1 MTIVFYT
8 KERGRQPVYDF
19 IKRLPTKDR
28 ARVLACL
35 KSIEDLGFDC
45 PRVEFRQ
52 IKGSLW
58 EIKIR
63 IQSGGYRLFYVTV
76 CSDTIVLL
84 HAYKKQSQKAPRKE
98 IEIAEQRMTE
108 VLNNESDFT
117 E

>member
-1 MTIVFYT
+1 MKIVFYT
-8 KERGRQPVYDF
+8 KDGGKQPVYDF
-19 IKRLPTKDR
+19 IKRLPLKDR

-35 KSIEDLGFDC
+35 KSIEELGFEC
-45 PRVEFRQ
+45 PRVQFRQ

-84 HAYKKQSQKAPRKE
+84 HAYKKQSQKAPKKE
-98 IEIAEQRMTE
+98 IDIAEQRMMG
-108 VLNNESDFT
+108 VLDNESDYI